1 MVGFVGWTQPRKE
14 SPSLIVSIET
24 SQSEKQREQ
33 RVEKHHTVFKNCE
46 TTTENVIDNGKT
58 RGEGRE
64 AGKDLGDP
72 VSLSGGW

>member
-1 MVGFVGWTQPRKE
+1 M
-14 SPSLIVSIET
+14 IISIET

-46 TTTENVIDNGKT
+46 TTTENVIDNGNT

-64 AGKDLGDP
+64 KGIEETFETIIMRI
-72 VSLSGGW
+72 S